1 MSSVV
6 NTPSHIREA
15 LHGKL
20 YLADS
25 KTHRME
31 IIAVGN
37 YCPEEDT
44 VYLHLSSLEKF
55 RHQKNGKNP
64 VQYGGWFYAPWAIEN
79 VEEAA
84 R

>member
-1 MSSVV
+1 
-6 NTPSHIREA
+6 
-15 LHGKL
+15 
-20 YLADS
+20 
-25 KTHRME
+25 ME

-64 VQYGGWFYAPWAIEN
+64 VQYGGWFYVPWAIEN